1 MLTTEFNISSPLKNL
16 IDHMKKQ
23 TELKILLRKDVSLA
37 SVLTKIQLVLLLGS
51 AFFLSLEALGDWQL
65 EANVHSVLRS
75 GVPLLPV
82 VWLPLN
88 ISCGRLGLVQ
98 DHLLLWGFSTVLTQV
113 PSGYPFSSGHFLCTL
128 LQPGLQAACSILFL
142 SFFYVFL
149 TSTSGV
155 EVSGQWQEAG
165 KKVEKRCET

>member
-23 TELKILLRKDVSLA
+23 TELKIPLRKDVSLA

-65 EANVHSVLRS
+65 EANVHPVLCS

-88 ISCGRLGLVQ
+88 IS
-98 DHLLLWGFSTVLTQV
+98 F
-113 PSGYPFSSGHFLCTL
+113 
-128 LQPGLQAACSILFL
+128 
-142 SFFYVFL
+142 
-149 TSTSGV
+149 
-155 EVSGQWQEAG
+155 
-165 KKVEKRCET
+165 